1 MAVNISLNVKSNIR
15 SNLKKVL
22 YILLSFLMS
31 FLLLCLSFSIL
42 LEFTIF
48 NKDFV
53 MEEMNSSGYFA
64 KKNTEIK
71 RGLTDLG
78 YASGLNED
86 FFNDLFD
93 ESLLRDDTIVYLN
106 NFYSGNGSVIS
117 TDNFKEI
124 FEKALDEYIEKN
136 NFSSESVDK
145 KSLEYLIN
153 NASKIYK
160 DSLELPLLNSIAGYF
175 LGLKKVLPVIIGVLS
190 ILTILVG
197 IIFVF
202 SNRWKH
208 RAARYMCYTTTT
220 VFLTT
225 LFPAIVILASEKIE
239 HINIT
244 SMATYSLFVSI
255 ANTLVFWLFG
265 ISVFFALA
273 SVVLYIIYR
282 YLYPKQRKEFAFM
295 R

>member
-1 MAVNISLNVKSNIR
+1 MATNINLSIKSHPNVK
-15 SNLKKVL
+15 KAL

-31 FLLLCLSFSIL
+31 FLLLCLSLSVL

-53 MEEMNSSGYFA
+53 MGEMNNSGYFA

-71 RGLTDLG
+71 RGLIDLG
-78 YASGLNED
+78 YASGINDED

-93 ESLLRDDTIVYLN
+93 ESLLRDDTTVYLN
-106 NFYSGNGSVIS
+106 NFYSGKGSVIS

-124 FEKALDEYIEKN
+124 FENSLNEYIEEN
-136 NFSSESVDK
+136 NFSSESINK

-153 NASKIYK
+153 NASKIYSN
-160 DSLELPLLNSIAGYF
+160 SLELPLLNSVAGYF
-175 LGLKKVLPVIIGVLS
+175 LGIKKVLPITIGVLAV
-190 ILTILVG
+190 LTVLTG

-244 SMATYSLFVSI
+244 SMATYSLVVSI
-255 ANTLVFWLFG
+255 GNTLVFWLFG
-265 ISVFFALA
+265 VSLFFALA
-273 SVVLYIIYR
+273 SVGLYIIYR

-295 R
+295 Q

>member
-1 MAVNISLNVKSNIR
+1 MAVDNI
-15 SNLKKVL
+15 NLKSKVYSCVKKAL
-22 YILLSFLMS
+22 YIILSFLMS
-31 FLLLCLSFSIL
+31 FLLLCLSLSVL

-53 MEEMNSSGYFA
+53 VEEMNNSGYFA
-64 KKNTEIK
+64 KKNAEIK
-71 RGLTDLG
+71 RGLIDLG

-86 FFNDLFD
+86 FFEDLFD
-93 ESLLRDDTIVYLN
+93 ESLLRDDTISYIN
-106 NFYSGNGSVIS
+106 NFYSGNGSAIS

-124 FEKALDEYIEKN
+124 VEEELDRYIEEN
-136 NFSSESVDK
+136 NFSSESVNK
-145 KSLEYLIN
+145 KSLEYFIN
-153 NASKIYK
+153 NASKIYSN
-160 DSLELPLLNSIAGYF
+160 SLELPLLNSIAGYF
-175 LGLKKVLPVIIGVLS
+175 LAIKKVLPIAIGVLAV
-190 ILTILVG
+190 LTILNG

-208 RAARYMCYTTTT
+208 RVARYMCYTTTT

-225 LFPAIVILASEKIE
+225 LFPAIIILASEKIE

-255 ANTLVFWLFG
+255 GNTLVFWLLG
-265 ISVFFALA
+265 VSLFFALA
-273 SVVLYIIYR
+273 SVGLYIVYR